1 MKKFYASAVSIILAT
16 AMMTGCAGSKA
27 SENASVSEAPIET
40 NASVQTEETI
50 KEDSDEVDEENYNT
64 GDATLDNIRNGD
76 DIGDKE
82 LLVISFGTS
91 YNDSRRLTIGAIES
105 DIEAAFPEWSVR
117 RGFTSNIII
126 DHIQRRD
133 GILIDDIKAALQR
146 AVDNNVKT
154 LVIQPTHL
162 MNGIE
167 YDEIVETVAEYS
179 DAFEKIVF
187 GEPLLTSDEDFTR
200 VENAIVDMTKPYDD
214 GETAIVFMGH
224 GTEHDANGV
233 YRKMQDKLTADGH
246 TSIFIGTVEAEPT
259 LDDVLAAVKNGS
271 FKRVV
276 LQPLMVVCGDH
287 GNNDMAG
294 EEEDSW
300 KSAFEAAG
308 FKVEC
313 VLQGL
318 GENEA
323 IRQIYVDHARAAIE
337 KASE

>member
-1 MKKFYASAVSIILAT
+1 MKKIYASAVSVILAA
-16 AMMTGCAGSKA
+16 AMMTGCGGSKA
-27 SENASVSEAPIET
+27 SDTVSET
-40 NASVQTEETI
+40 NAPAQTIAQTEETS
-50 KEDSDEVDEENYNT
+50 KEDSEEVDEENYNT
-64 GDATLDNIRNGD
+64 GDASLDNIRNGD

-91 YNDSRRLTIGAIES
+91 YNDSRCLTIGAIEN

-126 DHIQRRD
+126 DHVQRRD

-146 AVDNNVKT
+146 AADNNVKT

-162 MNGIE
+162 MSGIE

-200 VENAIVDMTKPYDD
+200 VENAIVDWTKPYDD

-233 YRKMQDKLTADGH
+233 YKKMQDMLTADGH

-294 EEEDSW
+294 DDEDSW
-300 KSAFEAAG
+300 KSAFESEG

-313 VLQGL
+313 VLKGL

-323 IRQIYVDHARAAIE
+323 IRQIYVDHAKAAIE